1 MLMFLCMHV
10 SLSADEGMWTL
21 FNLPDAV
28 YDKMV
33 SEGFTLPKSW
43 LYNDSC
49 NVGTGSAAVVNFGGF
64 CTGEVVSPNGLLLTN
79 HHCGLGAVRAH
90 STVENDYVLNGFCAM
105 TYKDELP
112 NENMF
117 VAFMK
122 KQEDVTHILD
132 SIGINS
138 MSSFEQGVVIDS
150 LQEAMTEQAKAID
163 STYYVEINP
172 FFEGNRYYATT
183 YQSYP
188 DVRLV
193 FAPTKSMGKF
203 GGETDNWM
211 WPRQTCDFTVFRIY
225 VDPVTGGPAPYSEK
239 NVPMQTTQYLP
250 VSMNGYKEGDF
261 AMTLGYPGS
270 TSRYLSSYG
279 IQELRDYINEPTW
292 QVRGV
297 KQEVMKRHMEASEA
311 VRIKYD
317 SKYASSSN
325 YWKNAI
331 GMNKCIDS
339 VGIVNKKREMEAIID
354 TLHYPGLDLK
364 KLEGFYKARAVA
376 RRTYTLY
383 RECFSR
389 QSNNE
394 LAVRMAK
401 YYNGMPVQG
410 PADKPKRQYTM
421 FEDNSDT
428 WDKALDS
435 EALAV
440 LMKEYR
446 ERLSPEA
453 MKAGYL
459 PSFYKRVD
467 KEYGGNYQKY
477 VEDVWNNTILMKN
490 GVKIPVRMTRK
501 MKKDMGIELST
512 SLVETLADIK
522 LVLDSLQD
530 SIQTQER
537 LLCAAKL
544 RLEEDRP
551 HYSDANFTMRMS
563 FGQVGGYTIGGYDS
577 GYYTTAQSLAEKM
590 LRGGEIKDYYVEP
603 NIRSI
608 IDTKS
613 FGIFTD
619 EVSKTLNLCFLS
631 GNDITGGNSG
641 SPIIDGHGRLIGLA
655 FDGNWDSLS
664 DDIYFDASLAR
675 TINVD
680 IRYVLYL
687 MKQWGNAP
695 HLLRGMGIE

>member
-1 MLMFLCMHV
+1 
-10 SLSADEGMWTL
+10 
-21 FNLPDAV
+21 
-28 YDKMV
+28 
-33 SEGFTLPKSW
+33 
-43 LYNDSC
+43 
-49 NVGTGSAAVVNFGGF
+49 
-64 CTGEVVSPNGLLLTN
+64 
-79 HHCGLGAVRAH
+79 
-90 STVENDYVLNGFCAM
+90 
-105 TYKDELP
+105 
-112 NENMF
+112 
-117 VAFMK
+117 
-122 KQEDVTHILD
+122 
-132 SIGINS
+132 
-138 MSSFEQGVVIDS
+138 
-150 LQEAMTEQAKAID
+150 
-163 STYYVEINP
+163 
-172 FFEGNRYYATT
+172 
-183 YQSYP
+183 
-188 DVRLV
+188 
-193 FAPTKSMGKF
+193 
-203 GGETDNWM
+203 
-211 WPRQTCDFTVFRIY
+211 
-225 VDPVTGGPAPYSEK
+225 
-239 NVPMQTTQYLP
+239 
-250 VSMNGYKEGDF
+250 
-261 AMTLGYPGS
+261 
-270 TSRYLSSYG
+270 
-279 IQELRDYINEPTW
+279 
-292 QVRGV
+292 
-297 KQEVMKRHMEASEA
+297 
-311 VRIKYD
+311 
-317 SKYASSSN
+317 
-325 YWKNAI
+325 
-331 GMNKCIDS
+331 
-339 VGIVNKKREMEAIID
+339 
-354 TLHYPGLDLK
+354 
-364 KLEGFYKARAVA
+364 
-376 RRTYTLY
+376 
-383 RECFSR
+383 
-389 QSNNE
+389 
-394 LAVRMAK
+394 MAK

-522 LVLDSLQD
+522 LVLDS
-530 SIQTQER
+530 
-537 LLCAAKL
+537 
-544 RLEEDRP
+544 
-551 HYSDANFTMRMS
+551 
-563 FGQVGGYTIGGYDS
+563 

-608 IDTKS
+608 IDTKN

-695 HLLRGMGIE
+695 HLLREMGIE